1 MEKTKVK
8 DYSLEALR
16 EFLLSVVAGMSI
28 SFGCIAFLVSGSK
41 IAGALFFVVGL
52 FIILNFNF
60 SLYTGKVCYVLDN
73 KPKYIARILWIWF
86 GNVIGAIFMALMV
99 NATRLSGLL
108 ETATAIVDTKLND
121 SLLSLFFLGVFCNIL
136 IFVAVYGYK
145 KFDNIL
151 AKMVALFFGVSVFVL
166 CGFEHCIADA
176 FYFAFTGAYT
186 GKTLLCLIVI
196 TLGNTVG
203 GMLFPAIIKL
213 VDFLQ
218 NKKSNK
224 D

>member
-1 MEKTKVK
+1 MEKTKAK
-8 DYSLEALR
+8 DFGLEMLR
-16 EFLLSVVAGMSI
+16 EFLLSMLAGMSI
-28 SFGCIAFLVSGSK
+28 SFGCVAFLASGSK

-52 FIILNFNF
+52 FIILNLNF

-73 KPKYIARILWIWF
+73 KPKYLARILWIWF

-99 NATRLSGLL
+99 NATRLSSMI
-108 ETATAIVDTKLND
+108 ETASTIVDTKLND

-176 FYFAFTGAYT
+176 FYFAFAGAYT

-213 VDFLQ
+213 TEFLQ

-224 D
+224 N